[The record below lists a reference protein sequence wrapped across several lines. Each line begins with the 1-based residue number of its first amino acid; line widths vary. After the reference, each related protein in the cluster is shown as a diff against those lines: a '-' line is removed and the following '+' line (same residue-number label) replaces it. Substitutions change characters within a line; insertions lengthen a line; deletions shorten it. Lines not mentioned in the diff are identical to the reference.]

1 MRVPL
6 ATLLLGSTL
15 LATPVL
21 AHDYTLA
28 DLHIQ
33 HPWSRA
39 LPPVA
44 PTGAAYMVIENRGE
58 SADTLSSATTPI
70 AGYTELH
77 EHVHQG
83 DLMQMRRVESV
94 TIAPGEQV
102 DFSPGGYHVM
112 LFELKEPLVAGNT
125 YPMTLTFEQAGEI
138 EVEVHVSK
146 GKDAAPLGESA
157 PHAGHDHSH
166 HH

>member
-6 ATLLLGSTL
+6 TALLLSSTL
-15 LATPVL
+15 LSAQIM
-21 AHDYTLA
+21 AHDHTLA

-44 PTGAAYMVIENRGE
+44 PTGAAYMVIENRGNT
-58 SADTLSSATTPI
+58 ADTLKGASTPI

-77 EHVHQG
+77 EHVHQD
-83 DLMQMRRVESV
+83 DLMKMQRVDNV
-94 TIAPGEQV
+94 IIAPGEQV
-102 DFSPGGYHVM
+102 EFAPGGYHVM
-112 LFELKEPLVAGNT
+112 LFELKEPLVAGNS
-125 YPMTLTFEQAGEI
+125 YPMTLTFEHAGEI
-138 EVEVHVSK
+138 AVEVQVSK
-146 GKDAAPLGESA
+146 DEARGADAQHSE
-157 PHAGHDHSH
+157 HDHSH

>member
-6 ATLLLGSTL
+6 TALLLSSTL
-15 LATPVL
+15 LSTQL
-21 AHDYTLA
+21 MAHDYTLA

-44 PTGAAYMVIENRGE
+44 PTGAAYMVIENRGDA
-58 SADTLSSATTPI
+58 ADTLKDATTPI
-70 AGYTELH
+70 AGHTELH

-83 DLMQMRRVESV
+83 DLMKMQRVDSV
-94 TIAPGEQV
+94 QIAPGEQV
-102 DFSPGGYHVM
+102 AFTPGGYHVM
-112 LFELKEPLVAGNT
+112 LFELKEPLVAGNR
-125 YPMTLTFEQAGEI
+125 YPMTLTFEHAGEI
-138 EVEVHVSK
+138 EVEVHVSEEEAQ
-146 GKDAAPLGESA
+146 GTDTPNS
-157 PHAGHDHSH
+157 GHDHSH

>member
-1 MRVPL
+1 MRFHL
-6 ATLLLGSTL
+6 TALLLSGTLLSTP
-15 LATPVL
+15 AL
-21 AHDYTLA
+21 AHDYTHA
-28 DLHIQ
+28 ELHIQ

-58 SADTLSSATTPI
+58 TTDTLKQASTPI

-83 DLMQMRRVESV
+83 DLMKMQRIDSLD
-94 TIAPGEQV
+94 IAPGEQV
-102 DFSPGGYHVM
+102 EFSPGGYHVM

-125 YPMTLTFEQAGEI
+125 YPMTLTFEHAGEI
-138 EVEVHVSK
+138 EIEVHVSK
-146 GKDAAPLGESA
+146 DAATRDESA
-157 PHAGHDHSH
+157 PQAGHDHNH

>member
-1 MRVPL
+1 MRIRL
-6 ATLLLGSTL
+6 TALLLGGTL
-15 LATPVL
+15 LSTPAL
-21 AHDYTLA
+21 SHDYTLA

-58 SADTLSSATTPI
+58 TVDILKDATTPI

-77 EHVHQG
+77 EHVHEG
-83 DLMQMRRVESV
+83 ELMKMQRVESV
-94 TIAPGEQV
+94 ELAPGSQV
-102 DFSPGGYHVM
+102 EFSPGGYHVM
-112 LFELKEPLVAGNT
+112 LFELKKPLVAGSK

-146 GKDAAPLGESA
+146 DAADREGSA
-157 PHAGHDHSH
+157 AEQDHSH